1 MRKVF
6 VSCLMAILSV
16 AAFGQNEL
24 LEVSYANFT
33 YDEDGVE
40 FDDWNTFQIAIYK
53 SKPVS
58 ETTPI
63 NMEYG
68 IGFNYM
74 KYSDKDED
82 WKREL
87 NFMSAIVPVRFLYSL
102 QIDNFKL
109 LPFAGVGAKVNLS
122 LKDKETY
129 QYYGETES
137 DTYNWFDKDDMG
149 NDTAK
154 RLQGFWTIGVRAEF
168 QQFSLGIAY
177 NKDFSDL
184 VDDCRFFGTQFSMA
198 FKF

>member
-1 MRKVF
+1 MRKIF
-6 VSCLMAILSV
+6 VSCLVAMLSI

-24 LEVSYANFT
+24 LEVTYANST
-33 YDEDGVE
+33 YDYDGE
-40 FDDWNTFQIAIYK
+40 EIDDWNTFQIAVYK

-58 ETTPI
+58 ETNPI

-74 KYSDKDED
+74 KYSEKEGDYKDEH
-82 WKREL
+82 

-102 QIDNFKL
+102 QIDNFKV

-122 LKDKETY
+122 LKTKETY